1 MKLISFVVDNK
12 DKDKDK
18 EKEKEKERWG
28 ILEDNRIRELSDP
41 LSRIETGAEAMFK
54 ECRITAPFF
63 GTKVIC
69 LGLNYESHVEENRAK
84 RPEKPIL
91 FSKAVSSIVGNDAPV
106 IKPHIVRDLDYEV
119 ELAFVVGKKAKNV
132 SIGSA
137 FDYILGYTVLNDISA
152 RDIQFSDRQW
162 FRGKS
167 CDTFCPIGPY
177 IADKEEIDDP
187 MDLEVEMWVNGEV
200 KQRANTSEMIFDI
213 PHIMEYITQAITLMP
228 GDVVAT
234 GTPAGV
240 GAFRDPPEFLHDG
253 DLMEAKIEKIGTLR
267 NRVFYTSTQASK

>member
-1 MKLISFVVDNK
+1 MHIENEWHTMKLISFVADN
-12 DKDKDK
+12 
-18 EKEKEKERWG
+18 KEKERWG
-28 ILEDNRIRELSDP
+28 ILEDNKIRELSDP
-41 LSRIETGAEAMFK
+41 LSGIETGAMFK
-54 ECRITAPFF
+54 ECRIIAPFF

-91 FSKAVSSIVGNDAPV
+91 FSKAISSIVGNEAPV
-106 IKPHIVRDLDYEV
+106 IKPQIVKDLDYEV

-132 SIGSA
+132 PIGNA
-137 FDYILGYTVLNDISA
+137 FDYILGYTVLNDVSA
-152 RDIQFSDRQW
+152 RDIQFSDKQW

-167 CDTFCPIGPY
+167 CDTFCPIGPW
-177 IADKEEIDDP
+177 IVDDIDDP
-187 MDLEVEMWVNGEV
+187 MDLEIEMRVNGEV